1 MAEFYYKKALAINPY
16 SPILMCHVAVV
27 QHSLQKTERAL
38 NTLNTAIIIAPKNAL
53 CKFERASILHSSE
66 RYVDALKELND
77 LKDIVPKESP
87 VYFLLGKV
95 RDDTQKK
102 VFFLVEPLK
111 EWGGG

>member
-1 MAEFYYKKALAINPY
+1 MAEFYYKKALAVNPS

-27 QHSLQKTERAL
+27 QHSLMKTDRAL
-38 NTLNTAIIIAPKNAL
+38 GTLNAAIKIAPKNAL

-66 RYVDALKELND
+66 RYAEALDELND

-95 RDDTQKK
+95 FLNFLPWSYGI
-102 VFFLVEPLK
+102 FFYAVS
-111 EWGGG
+111 